1 MPFSTLPQP
10 QGRAGIEEGS
20 LEAVLQVGHVSESG
34 IEVDEAAE
42 YFGATSSSDG
52 LHAMLAMS
60 REDAFVA
67 FFRQLSDLVLQPGDF
82 DFMEAGV
89 RMACEGGEL
98 YYLVAGH
105 LGLMSMSDPLRS
117 FLGQEDS
124 EGKAGTGGVT
134 VSGAQLDALNS
145 LCDPMRLMRLFA
157 VANETG
163 GEDEV
168 RGYLRGLEGHFGDV
182 ATNETSLVQ
191 LAQDLEASLDVSGQ
205 ILPVASLSG
214 SGASAT
220 ELELRAP
227 APIQAPAPKTPEP
240 PAPVAPPPSQPAPEA
255 PLPLPPEVS
264 DPGHVPLPNA
274 NQAPVPD
281 VAPAVA
287 DLDDRRKAEAAAD
300 AFAGAFGSMIT
311 PPPTPEPVVEAL
323 PVEDEPVS
331 DEERFLAADEDESGG
346 LSVEEMAEATGTD
359 LEQAARLHAAADVDG
374 DGQVSMEEFVGS
386 QAAEVAS
393 ALPRPVRLA
402 PVRAPVAQQKQAAQ
416 PAQPPAAMPQV
427 QPRPMQPQQGAGGW
441 PHQQRNTLG
450 QPQQQQGW
458 GQQPQQGWGQPQ
470 QQGWVQPQPMHNVP
484 PTIPSGLRC
493 PGCGVGIDGQWRYCP
508 VCGTRN
514 PAMPY

>member
-1 MPFSTLPQP
+1 
-10 QGRAGIEEGS
+10 
-20 LEAVLQVGHVSESG
+20 VGHVNESG

-124 EGKAGTGGVT
+124 EGNAGTGGVT
-134 VSGAQLDALNS
+134 VSGSQLDALNH

-191 LAQDLEASLDVSGQ
+191 VAHDLEASLDVSGQ

-214 SGASAT
+214 SSASAT

-227 APIQAPAPKTPEP
+227 APIQTPAPKAPET
-240 PAPVAPPPSQPAPEA
+240 PAPAAPLQTEPAPDA
-255 PLPLPPEVS
+255 QVPLPPQVS

-274 NQAPVPD
+274 NETPIPD
-281 VAPAVA
+281 AAPAVA

-300 AFAGAFGSMIT
+300 AFAGAFGSMIA
-311 PPPTPEPVVEAL
+311 PPPAPEPVVEAL
-323 PVEDEPVS
+323 PEEDEPVS

-346 LSVEEMAEATGTD
+346 LSVEELADATGTD
-359 LEQAARLHAAADVDG
+359 LEEAARLHAAADVDG
-374 DGQVSMEEFVGS
+374 DGQVTMEEFVGS

-393 ALPRPVRLA
+393 TLPRPVRLA
-402 PVRAPVAQQKQAAQ
+402 PVRAPVAQQNPATQ
-416 PAQPPAAMPQV
+416 PAQPPVAMPQA
-427 QPRPMQPQQGAGGW
+427 QPRPMQPQQVGGGW
-441 PHQQRNTLG
+441 PRQQRNMLG
-450 QPQQQQGW
+450 QQQQGW
-458 GQQPQQGWGQPQ
+458 GQQPQQGWVQQP
-470 QQGWVQPQPMHNVP
+470 QQGWVQPQPMHNIP

-514 PAMPY
+514 PAMMY